1 MKERLATEFRVGMFV
16 TAGLVLVMMIIFM
29 IGGEHQ
35 FFQRDYT
42 LYSNFEDIA
51 GLRVGATV
59 QLAGLKVGF
68 VDGIRLSNDKGTK
81 LITVKMKVR
90 RRYQDRIR
98 EDSDASIETQGLLGD
113 KYIYLTMG
121 GEDKPILKD
130 GAFITAKKTVSL
142 FAMAEKAGSIIDNID
157 AAAKSF
163 RDVME
168 TFKGDKGESDLKA
181 IVASVRKITEQA
193 EKGKGLMHSLFFDP
207 EGEKVVAQLSRA
219 MKAVGD
225 VAGQAEGEG
234 ASSIVANMR
243 SASADLKLLM
253 ASIRRGEGTLGKLIT
268 DPALYDDLRALV
280 GRANRNALLRSVV
293 RSTIE
298 ENEKQI
304 LK

>member
-16 TAGLVLVMMIIFM
+16 TAGLVLIMMIIFM

-42 LYSNFEDIA
+42 LYSNFDDIA

-68 VDGIRLSNDKGTK
+68 VDGIRLAQDKTTT
-81 LITVKMKVR
+81 LITVKMKVQR
-90 RRYQDRIR
+90 KYQYRIHS
-98 EDSDASIETQGLLGD
+98 DSEASIETQGLLGD
-113 KYIYLTMG
+113 KFIYITMG
-121 GEDKPILKD
+121 SGDKPALKD
-130 GAFITAKKTVSL
+130 NEFVTSKKTLSL
-142 FAMAEKAGSIIDNID
+142 FAMADKAGSIIDNID

-163 RDVME
+163 REVMD
-168 TFKGDKGESDLKA
+168 TFKGEKGESEIKA
-181 IVASVRKITEQA
+181 IVASIRKITEQA
-193 EKGKGLMHSLFFDP
+193 EKGKGLMHALFFDP

-243 SASADLKLLM
+243 SVSADLKLLM

-293 RSTIE
+293 RSTIK
-298 ENEKQI
+298 ENEQQM